1 MIKYML
7 AALCAAVVLAV
18 AEIVRELHGFK
29 VRHYTVTSPKLKRD
43 MRERRLLFLS
53 DLHNHKYGE
62 HNEKLLDAVRRQKPD
77 LILITGD
84 MLVSRQGSQWEVAA
98 EFVKQLPS
106 ICPVYYAN
114 GNHEQR
120 MRENPEKYGTAYF
133 AYKRELEA
141 CGVQFLINEK
151 AVLSWD
157 GNSVVITGLE
167 VPDSCYFRKKRTRLG
182 LREMERRVGKADE
195 GSYQILLVHQ
205 PDFMSVYKAW
215 GGDLILSG
223 HLHGGIIRVPGLGG
237 VISPQMGLFPK
248 YSGSLYREEDT
259 RIVVSKGL
267 GTHTV
272 NIRLFNPAEL
282 IVLHVRGER

>member
-7 AALCAAVVLAV
+7 AAFCVAVALAV

-29 VRHYTVTSPKLKRD
+29 VRHYTVTSPKLKRE
-43 MRERRLLFLS
+43 MRERKLLFLS

-84 MLVSRQGSQWEVAA
+84 MLVSRQGSRWEVAA
-98 EFVKQLPS
+98 EFVRQLPS

-120 MRENPEKYGTAYF
+120 MRENPEKYGDAYF

-167 VPDSCYFRKKRTRLG
+167 VPDSCYSRKKRMRLG

-195 GSYQILLVHQ
+195 RSYQILLVHQ

-259 RIVVSKGL
+259 SIVVSKGL

-282 IVLHVRGER
+282 IVLHVGGER

>member
-133 AYKRELEA
+133 SYKRELEA

-259 RIVVSKGL
+259 SIVVSKGL

>member
-84 MLVSRQGSQWEVAA
+84 MLVSRQGSRWEVAA
-98 EFVKQLPS
+98 EFVKKLPS

-120 MRENPEKYGTAYF
+120 MRENPEKYGDAYY
-133 AYKRELEA
+133 AYKKELEA

-259 RIVVSKGL
+259 SIVVSKGL

-282 IVLHVRGER
+282 IVLHVGGER

>member
-53 DLHNHKYGE
+53 DLHNHRYGE

-133 AYKRELEA
+133 AYKKELEA
-141 CGVQFLINEK
+141 CGVQFLINEN

-167 VPDSCYFRKKRTRLG
+167 VPDSCYFRKKRTHLG

-259 RIVVSKGL
+259 SIVVSKGL